1 MAGIFERI
9 GDIIKANINDMID
22 RAEDPEKMVKQII
35 IDMEAQVEEATRALG
50 QAMASEKQ
58 AKKQLDVA
66 QASSADWEQKAKV
79 ALQAGNQDLA
89 RRALESKVGVDKSLV
104 GLQESYDII
113 STQVATLR
121 DQISALRAKLDEARS
136 RQNVLIARS
145 KMAEAQQK
153 AATSISSVDSSSA
166 FSKLDKMEKRV
177 EEKEAL
183 AGAFTEMAGV
193 TAADEYQ
200 KLETSAA
207 VEAEMARLMAELGG
221 NK

>member
-22 RAEDPEKMVKQII
+22 KAEDPEKMVKQII

-66 QASSADWEQKAKV
+66 LASSADWEQKAKV

>member
-1 MAGIFERI
+1 
-9 GDIIKANINDMID
+9 MID
-22 RAEDPEKMVKQII
+22 KAEDPEKMVKQII

>member
-22 RAEDPEKMVKQII
+22 KAEDPEKMVKQII

>member
-22 RAEDPEKMVKQII
+22 KAEDPEKMVKQII

-79 ALQAGNQDLA
+79 ALQAANQDLA